1 MANTRQKKVVLA
13 GITYEQ
19 MEQAFGD
26 YALADAQAQGITAEM
41 DKEITKIRER
51 NAEQL
56 AQLQATKDKAFEM
69 MQTYATENR
78 DTLFSPKKSI
88 ETVHGV
94 LGFRTGTPKLKTL
107 KGYTWNAVLHLLDKL
122 KPDYVRTKKEVAKDK
137 LLADRDKA
145 EMPALFTE
153 LGIMVDQDETFY
165 VEPKKED

>member
-122 KPDYVRTKKEVAKDK
+122 KPDYVRTKKEVAKYK
-137 LLADRDKA
+137 LRADSDKA
-145 EMPALFTE
+145 KMPALFTE
-153 LGIMVDQDETFY
+153 VGIMVDQDETVY
-165 VEPKKED
+165 VEPKKEE